1 MTPRRIIGRM
11 STLPTEQPVSD
22 LDEIT
27 PDAELIE
34 RLAARLTGDAVDQEQ
49 LRHVLRC
56 SPFIQQSLAAEPAI
70 LDYVLAGCTDGFLG
84 DGIDGRFADLSGPHE
99 ERLALDATD
108 FGRELRRLRRRE
120 MILIA
125 CRDLLG
131 IDDTDATL
139 RSLSRLADFCVAEAL
154 TYHEHHLQ
162 QRFGQPR
169 DADGNTVG
177 LVVIGMGKL
186 GGDEL
191 NYSSDIDLIFAYAS
205 EGETDGR
212 KTLSNAEYF
221 IRLGQRLIRSLD
233 EVTGHGF
240 VFRVDM
246 RLRPNGDEGPLAMS
260 FDGLEIYYA
269 TQGREWERY
278 AWIKAR
284 VIAGDFAAGD
294 ELMDMLRPFV
304 FRRYLDFGAFSQLRE
319 MKRLIEREMTD
330 AAMHNNI
337 KLGPGGIREIEFIGQ
352 LFQLLRGG
360 REPALQG
367 RRLIPVLGILED
379 MGELETATVAELSE
393 GYDFLRRAENRLQML
408 YDHQTQTL
416 PDNKFDQ
423 LRLAL
428 SMGFD
433 DWGAFLWALDQH
445 RERIHSHFS
454 QVLRLPDEG
463 DEDEDPLERVWNGL
477 GETTDRVAI
486 LERAGFEEPARLERD
501 LSAWR
506 DTQGPAINGTVAQR
520 LDQLMPDLLRD
531 INEYRDQVNVLSR
544 MLDLLAAILR
554 RSVYVALLIEQPQ
567 ARRQLVRLVHG
578 SPWIAQLLTQHPI
591 LLDEL
596 IDPETLYA
604 PPDKAELSRELGE
617 LLAKCP
623 DDEERS
629 LDELR
634 RFKQLATL
642 RVAAAD
648 VVGALPVMRVSDQ
661 LTWIAEVILE
671 AVYERTR
678 AQVERR
684 HGRPRALDASGEPF
698 TPGLAIIGYGK
709 LGGIELGY
717 GSDLD
722 LVFLHDSTDREA
734 VTDGVKSIDNSLFF
748 ARLAQKIIHTLSI
761 RTPAGVLYE
770 VDTRLRPDGVGGLL
784 VSSVNAFAQYQAE
797 HAWVWEVQAMCRAR
811 FVAGTQRVGEAFDAI
826 RLETLTQGRDADELH
841 EAVVGMRRKMRDNQT
856 PTPAGFFHLKRDIG
870 GITDIEFLVQY
881 LLLRHAHEHPA
892 ILAFTDNIRQLDSL
906 KTAELIDAEASEA
919 LTQAYRSLRD
929 AGHHQALMGCRSV
942 VDAQSFETEC
952 SVVIQQWQAL
962 VGCLPPGA
970 EGTDSADG

>member
-1 MTPRRIIGRM
+1 
-11 STLPTEQPVSD
+11 VSD

-27 PDAELIE
+27 PEQTL
-34 RLAARLTGDAVDQEQ
+34 LDQLNQASSLEPSQRAQ
-49 LRHVLRC
+49 LQHVLSC
-56 SPFIQQSLAAEPAI
+56 SPFIQQSLAAEPGI
-70 LDYVLAGCTDGFLG
+70 LDYVINGCADDFLG
-84 DGIDGRFADLSGPHE
+84 DGLEARFTRLSGAVDA
-99 ERLALDATD
+99 RRALETAS

-125 CRDLLG
+125 WRDLNG

-139 RSLSRLADFCVAEAL
+139 RSLSKLADFCVAEAL
-154 TYHEHHLQ
+154 AYHEHHLQ
-162 QRFGQPR
+162 ARFGQPR
-169 DADGNTVG
+169 GPNGEPIG

-191 NYSSDIDLIFAYAS
+191 NYSSDIDLIFAYAE

-212 KTLSNAEYF
+212 KTISNAEYF

-233 EVTGHGF
+233 EKTGHGF

-260 FDGLEIYYA
+260 FDGLELYYA
-269 TQGREWERY
+269 TRGREWERY

-284 VIAGDFAAGD
+284 VIAGDAEAGR

-319 MKRLIEREMTD
+319 MKRMIEREMTD

-360 REPALQG
+360 REPALQA
-367 RRLIPVLGILED
+367 RRLIPVLAILEE
-379 MGELETATVAELSE
+379 MGELEGHTVTDLTV

-423 LRLAL
+423 LRLAIA
-428 SMGFD
+428 MGFE
-433 DWGAFLWALDQH
+433 DWGSFLYALDQH
-445 RERIHSHFS
+445 RDRVHGHFS
-454 QVLRLPDEG
+454 EVLRLPDDD
-463 DEDEDPLERVWNGL
+463 DESEEPLERVWNGL
-477 GETTDRVAI
+477 GNVADRVAV
-486 LERAGFEEPARLERD
+486 LERHGFEQASVLERH
-501 LSAWR
+501 LSSWR
-506 DTQGPAINGTVAQR
+506 DTQGPAISGTVAQR
-520 LDQLMPDLLRD
+520 LDQLMPDLLHD
-531 INEYRDQVNVLSR
+531 ISTYQGQVAILDR
-544 MLDLLAAILR
+544 MLDLLTAILR

-578 SPWIAQLLTQHPI
+578 SPWIASLLTQHPI

-604 PPDKAELSRELGE
+604 PPNKTELAQELGE
-617 LLAKCP
+617 LLGKCP
-623 DDEERS
+623 HDEERS

-671 AVYERTR
+671 AVHQR
-678 AQVERR
+678 ARQQIEAR
-684 HGRPRALDASGEPF
+684 HGKPRALNEAGDEF

-722 LVFLHDSTDREA
+722 VVFLHDSTDREA
-734 VTDGVKSIDNSLFF
+734 VTDGDRSIDNSLYF
-748 ARLAQKIIHTLSI
+748 ARLAQKITHTLSI

-797 HAWVWEVQAMCRAR
+797 HAWVWEMQAMCRAR
-811 FVAGTQRVGEAFDAI
+811 FVAGTDSVGDTFAGI
-826 RLETLTQGRDADELH
+826 RRQTLTQGRDPAELR
-841 EAVVGMRRKMRDNQT
+841 EAVVGMRRKMRTNQAE
-856 PTPAGFFHLKRDIG
+856 TPAGLFHLKRDVG
-870 GITDIEFLVQY
+870 GITDMEFLVQY
-881 LLLRHAHEHPA
+881 LLLRHAADHPE
-892 ILAFTDNIRQLDSL
+892 ILEFTDNIRQLGSL
-906 KTAELIDAEASEA
+906 RDAGLIDAEASEA
-919 LTQAYRSLRD
+919 LIQTYRTLRD
-929 AGHHQALMGCRSV
+929 AGHHQALMGSRPV
-942 VDAQSFETEC
+942 VEAQAYETERQ
-952 SVVIQQWQAL
+952 VVIDQWKTL
-962 VGCLPPGA
+962 IGCVPP
-970 EGTDSADG
+970 GTDSDSSE

>member
-1 MTPRRIIGRM
+1 M
-11 STLPTEQPVSD
+11 SD

-27 PDAELIE
+27 PEPTL
-34 RLAARLTGDAVDQEQ
+34 LEQ
-49 LRHVLRC
+49 LSQSASLEPSQRAQLEHVLRC
-56 SPFIQQSLAAEPAI
+56 SPFIQQSLAAEPDI
-70 LDYVLAGCTDGFLG
+70 LDYVLEGCTDAFLG
-84 DGIDGRFADLSGPHE
+84 DGIDARFSRLSGSVDVRRE
-99 ERLALDATD
+99 LEAAA
-108 FGRELRRLRRRE
+108 FGREVRRLRRRE

-125 CRDLLG
+125 WRDLNG

-139 RSLSRLADFCVAEAL
+139 RSLSKLADFCVAEAL
-154 TYHEHHLQ
+154 AYHEHHLRA
-162 QRFGQPR
+162 RFGQPR
-169 DADGNTVG
+169 GPNGEPVG
-177 LVVIGMGKL
+177 LVIIGMGKL
-186 GGDEL
+186 GGNEL
-191 NYSSDIDLIFAYAS
+191 NYSSDIDLIFAYAE

-212 KTLSNAEYF
+212 KTISNAEYF

-233 EVTGHGF
+233 EKTGHGF

-269 TQGREWERY
+269 TRGREWERY

-284 VIAGDFAAGD
+284 VIAGDQEAGRG
-294 ELMDMLRPFV
+294 LMDMLRPFV

-319 MKRLIEREMTD
+319 MKRMIEREMTD

-360 REPALQG
+360 REPALQA
-367 RRLIPVLGILED
+367 RQLIPVLAILEE
-379 MGELETATVAELSE
+379 MGELDEHTVADLTV
-393 GYDFLRRAENRLQML
+393 GYDFLRRSENRLQML

-423 LRLAL
+423 LRLAIA
-428 SMGFD
+428 MGFE
-433 DWGAFLWALDQH
+433 DWGSFLYALDQH
-445 RERIHSHFS
+445 RDRIHEHFS
-454 QVLRLPDEG
+454 EVLRLPSDG
-463 DEDEDPLERVWNGL
+463 DESEEPLELVWNGL
-477 GETTDRVAI
+477 GDVADRVTI
-486 LERAGFEEPARLERD
+486 LERQGFEQASVLEKH
-501 LSAWR
+501 LSSWR
-506 DTQGPAINGTVAQR
+506 DTQAPAINGTVAQR
-520 LDQLMPDLLRD
+520 LNELMPDLLRD
-531 INEYRDQVNVLSR
+531 ISAYQGQVAILDR
-544 MLDLLAAILR
+544 MLDLLTAILR

-567 ARRQLVRLVHG
+567 ARRQLVRLMHG
-578 SPWIAQLLTQHPI
+578 SPWIASLLTQHPI

-604 PPDKAELSRELGE
+604 PPNKAELAQELGE
-617 LLAKCP
+617 LLGKCP
-623 DDEERS
+623 HDEERS

-671 AVYERTR
+671 AVHQR
-678 AQVERR
+678 AREQIEAR
-684 HGRPRALDASGEPF
+684 HGKPRAVNEAGEAF
-698 TPGLAIIGYGK
+698 TPGLAIVGYGK

-722 LVFLHDSTDREA
+722 VVFLHDSTDRDA
-734 VTDGVKSIDNSLFF
+734 VTDGDRSIDNSLYF

-811 FVAGTQRVGEAFDAI
+811 FVAGTESVGNTFANI
-826 RLETLTQGRDADELH
+826 RRQTLTQERDPGKLR
-841 EAVVGMRRKMRDNQT
+841 EAVVGMRRKMRANQT
-856 PTPAGFFHLKRDIG
+856 ETPAGLFHLKRDVG

-881 LLLRHAHEHPA
+881 LLLRHAADHPD
-892 ILAFTDNIRQLDSL
+892 ILKFTDNIRQLGSL
-906 KTAELIDAEASEA
+906 RDAGLINTQASES
-919 LTQAYRSLRD
+919 LIQAYRTLRD
-929 AGHHQALMGCRSV
+929 AGHHQALMGSRSV
-942 VDAQSFETEC
+942 VEAQAYEVERQIVSD
-952 SVVIQQWQAL
+952 QWQAL
-962 VGCLPPGA
+962 IGFLPPG
-970 EGTDSADG
+970 SDGDRIE

>member
-1 MTPRRIIGRM
+1 MAVPIHR
-11 STLPTEQPVSD
+11 QADPVSD
-22 LDEIT
+22 LDEIN
-27 PDAELIE
+27 PDPTLLDQLGDRASLTEMQRDELE
-34 RLAARLTGDAVDQEQ
+34 
-49 LRHVLRC
+49 HVLRC
-56 SPFIQQSLAAEPAI
+56 SPFIQQSLAAEPDI
-70 LDYVLAGCTDGFLG
+70 LDYVIDGTADAYLG
-84 DGIDGRFADLSGPHE
+84 DGLAARFDALGGMPA
-99 ERLALDATD
+99 ERLELEPTA

-125 CRDLLG
+125 WRDLNG

-139 RSLSRLADFCVAEAL
+139 RSLSNLADFCVAEAL
-154 TYHEHHLQ
+154 AYHEHHLKT
-162 QRFGQPR
+162 RFGQPR
-169 DADGNTVG
+169 GPNGEPVEM
-177 LVVIGMGKL
+177 VVIGMGKL

-191 NYSSDIDLIFAYAS
+191 NYSSDIDLIFAYAE
-205 EGETDGR
+205 EGETDGK
-212 KTLSNAEYF
+212 KTISNAEYF

-233 EVTGHGF
+233 EKTGYGF

-260 FDGLEIYYA
+260 FDGLELYYA
-269 TQGREWERY
+269 TRGREWERY

-284 VIAGDFAAGD
+284 VIAGDQAAGRQ
-294 ELMDMLRPFV
+294 LMDMLRPFV

-319 MKRLIEREMTD
+319 MKRMIEREMTD

-360 REPALQG
+360 REPALQA
-367 RRLIPVLGILED
+367 RRLVPVLSILEE
-379 MGELETATVAELSE
+379 MGELDQATVADLTA

-423 LRLAL
+423 LRLAIA
-428 SMGFD
+428 MGFE
-433 DWGAFLWALDQH
+433 DWGSFLYALDRH
-445 RERIHSHFS
+445 RDRIHGHFS
-454 QVLRLPDEG
+454 EVLRLPSDTDEA
-463 DEDEDPLERVWNGL
+463 DDPLEQVWNGL
-477 GETTDRVAI
+477 GDVADRVAI
-486 LERAGFEEPARLERD
+486 LERHGFEEAATLERH
-501 LSAWR
+501 LSTWR

-520 LDQLMPDLLRD
+520 LDELMPDLLRD
-531 INEYRDQVNVLSR
+531 ISTYQGQVAILDR

-578 SPWIAQLLTQHPI
+578 SPWIASLLTQHPI

-604 PPDKAELSRELGE
+604 PPDKTELARELGE
-617 LLAKCP
+617 LLGKCP

-671 AVYERTR
+671 AVYERAR
-678 AQVERR
+678 AQIEAR
-684 HGRPRALDASGEPF
+684 HGRPRAVDEAGEAF

-722 LVFLHDSTDREA
+722 LVFLHDSTDHEA
-734 VTDGVKSIDNSLFF
+734 VTDGERSIDNSLYF

-797 HAWVWEVQAMCRAR
+797 HAWVWEIQAMCRAR
-811 FVAGTQRVGEAFDAI
+811 FVAGVASVGEHFAEI
-826 RLETLTQGRDADELH
+826 RRRTLTQRRDPDELR
-841 EAVVGMRRKMRDNQT
+841 EAVVGMRRKMRANQ
-856 PTPAGFFHLKRDIG
+856 PATPAGLFHLKRDIG

-881 LLLRHAHEHPA
+881 LLLRHAADHPG
-892 ILAFTDNIRQLDSL
+892 ILEYTDNIRQLDSL
-906 KTAELIDAEASEA
+906 REAEIIDAEASEA
-919 LTQAYRSLRD
+919 LIQAYRTLRD
-929 AGHHQALMGCRSV
+929 AGHHQALMGSRPV
-942 VDAQSFETEC
+942 VEAHVVEAETQ
-952 SVVIQQWQAL
+952 VVIDQWAAII
-962 VGCLPPGA
+962 GCRPPEGRGK
-970 EGTDSADG
+970 EDVDDDGGTD

>member
-1 MTPRRIIGRM
+1 
-11 STLPTEQPVSD
+11 VSD

-27 PDAELIE
+27 PDSELLD
-34 RLAARLTGDAVDQEQ
+34 RLAEGNALDDRERDQ
-49 LRHVLRC
+49 LVYVLRC
-56 SPFIQQSLAAEPAI
+56 SPFIQQSLTAEPDI
-70 LDYVLAGCTDGFLG
+70 LDYVLEGRDEAFLG
-84 DGIDGRFADLSGPHE
+84 DGIERRFAQLSGAHE
-99 ERLALDATD
+99 ARLALDATD

-125 CRDLLG
+125 WRDLLG

-139 RSLSRLADFCVAEAL
+139 RSLSRLADFCTAESLA
-154 TYHEHHLQ
+154 YHEHHLQ
-162 QRFGQPR
+162 RRFGQPR
-169 DADGNTVG
+169 DAEGNPVG
-177 LVVIGMGKL
+177 LVIIGMGKL

-191 NYSSDIDLIFAYAS
+191 NYSSDIDLIFAYAA

-212 KTLSNAEYF
+212 KTLSNTEYF
-221 IRLGQRLIRSLD
+221 IRLGQRVIRSLD
-233 EVTGHGF
+233 EVTGNGF

-284 VIAGDFAAGD
+284 VIAGDFEAGA
-294 ELMDMLRPFV
+294 ELMDLLRPFV

-319 MKRLIEREMTD
+319 MKRMIEREMTD

-360 REPALQG
+360 REPSLQG
-367 RRLIPVLGILED
+367 RRLIPMLRVLEE
-379 MGELETATVAELSE
+379 MGELEPTTVADLVD
-393 GYDFLRRAENRLQML
+393 GYDFLRRSENRLQML

-423 LRLAL
+423 LRLAIA
-428 SMGFD
+428 MGYD
-433 DWGAFLWALDQH
+433 DWGSFLRELDEH
-445 RERIHSHFS
+445 RERVHGHFS
-454 QVLRLPDEG
+454 LVLRLPSD
-463 DEDEDPLERVWNGL
+463 DEDSEDPLEKVWNGL
-477 GETTDRVAI
+477 GGKTDRLDI
-486 LERAGFEEPARLERD
+486 LERAGFEDPSELESR

-506 DTQGPAINGTVAQR
+506 DTQGPAISGTVAQR

-531 INEYRDQVNVLSR
+531 INEYRDQVAVLSR
-544 MLDLLAAILR
+544 MLDLLTAILR

-578 SPWIAQLLTQHPI
+578 SPWIAELLTQHPI

-604 PPDKAELSRELGE
+604 PPDKAQLAQELDD

-623 DDEERS
+623 EDEERS

-671 AVYERTR
+671 AVYERAR
-678 AQVERR
+678 AQIERR
-684 HGRPRALDASGEPF
+684 HGRPQALDGNGEPF
-698 TPGLAIIGYGK
+698 TPGMAIIGYGK

-722 LVFLHDSTDREA
+722 VVFLHDSTDREA
-734 VTDGVKSIDNSLFF
+734 VTDGRKSIDNSLFF
-748 ARLAQKIIHTLSI
+748 ARVAQKVIHTLSL

-784 VSSVNAFAQYQAE
+784 VSSINAFAQYQAD

-811 FVAGTQRVGEAFDAI
+811 FVAGAASVGEAFDAI
-826 RLETLTQGRDADELH
+826 RRQTLTQPRDADELRD
-841 EAVVGMRRKMRDNQT
+841 AVVGMRRKMRSNQT
-856 PTPAGFFHLKRDIG
+856 PSPAGFFHLKRDVG

-881 LLLRHAHEHPA
+881 LLLRHAHEHPG
-892 ILAFTDNIRQLDSL
+892 ILAYTDNIRQLESL
-906 KTAELIDAEASEA
+906 REAGVIDAAASEA
-919 LTQAYRSLRD
+919 LTGAYRSLRD
-929 AGHHQALMGCRSV
+929 AGHRQALMGCRSV
-942 VDAQSFETEC
+942 VDAQAFEDERQL
-952 SVVIQQWQAL
+952 VVDQWQAL
-962 VGCLPPGA
+962 IGCLPPGTTEA
-970 EGTDSADG
+970 DEG

>member
-1 MTPRRIIGRM
+1 M
-11 STLPTEQPVSD
+11 SD

-27 PDAELIE
+27 PDQDLFDTLNSAVTLD
-34 RLAARLTGDAVDQEQ
+34 DAQREQ
-49 LRHVLRC
+49 LLLALRC
-56 SPFIQQSLAAEPAI
+56 SPFIQQSVAAEPDI
-70 LDYVLAGCTDGFLG
+70 LAYVIDGLKDDFLG
-84 DGIDGRFADLSGPHE
+84 DGLEARLCALSGD
-99 ERLALDATD
+99 RDRRWSLDATD
-108 FGRELRRLRRRE
+108 FGRELRRYRRRE
-120 MILIA
+120 IILIGW
-125 CRDLLG
+125 RDLVG
-131 IDDTDATL
+131 IDTTDSTL
-139 RSLSRLADFCVAEAL
+139 RALSALADFCVAEAMA
-154 TYHEHHLQ
+154 YHEHHLQ
-162 QRFGQPR
+162 ARFGRPIGSNG
-169 DADGNTVG
+169 DPVG

-186 GGDEL
+186 GGQEL
-191 NYSSDIDLIFAYAS
+191 NYSSDIDLIFAYAE

-212 KTLSNAEYF
+212 KTISNAEYF

-233 EVTGHGF
+233 EVTGYGF

-284 VIAGDFAAGD
+284 VIAGDFAAGS
-294 ELMDMLRPFV
+294 ELMDTLRPFV

-319 MKRLIEREMTD
+319 IKRMIEREMTG
-330 AAMHNNI
+330 AAMKNNI

-360 REPALQG
+360 REPSLQD
-367 RRLIPVLGILED
+367 RRLIPVLHTLDE
-379 MGELETATVAELSE
+379 MSELETDTVADLIS
-393 GYDFLRRAENRLQML
+393 GYDFLRRTENRLQML
-408 YDHQTQTL
+408 YDQQTQTL

-423 LRLAL
+423 LRLAVA
-428 SMGFD
+428 MGFD
-433 DWGAFLWALDQH
+433 DWGHFLLRLDQH
-445 RERIHSHFS
+445 RDRVHGHFS
-454 QVLRLPDEG
+454 EVLRLPD
-463 DEDEDPLERVWNGL
+463 DEDQSEDPLERVWTGAGDL
-477 GETTDRVAI
+477 DRRIDTLRQV
-486 LERAGFEEPARLERD
+486 GFEQPEKIEKHLTQ
-501 LSAWR
+501 WR
-506 DTQGPAINGTVAQR
+506 ETQGTTISGTVAQR

-531 INEYRDQVNVLSR
+531 ISEYHHQVNALSR
-544 MLDLLAAILR
+544 MLGMLAAILR

-567 ARRQLVRLVHG
+567 ARRQLVRLLHG
-578 SPWIAQLLTQHPI
+578 SPWIAELLTQHPI

-604 PPDKAELSRELGE
+604 PPNKQDLANELGE

-671 AVYERTR
+671 AVYGRAL
-678 AQVERR
+678 AQVVSR
-684 HGRPRALDASGEPF
+684 HGQPRATDEQGNAF

-722 LVFLHDSTDREA
+722 VVFLHDSTDRQA
-734 VTDGVKSIDNSLFF
+734 MTDGRKPIDNSLFF

-784 VSSVNAFAQYQAE
+784 VSSIKAFSHYQAE
-797 HAWVWEVQAMCRAR
+797 NAWVWEVQAMCRAR
-811 FVAGTQRVGEAFDAI
+811 FVAGMPAVGEAFAAI
-826 RLETLTQGRDADELH
+826 RLETLTQPRD
-841 EAVVGMRRKMRDNQT
+841 EANLRESVVGMRRKMRQNQEVS
-856 PTPAGFFHLKRDIG
+856 PSGYFHLKRDVG

-881 LLLRHAHEHPA
+881 LLLRHAQAHPD
-892 ILAFTDNIRQLDSL
+892 ILRFTDNIRQLESL
-906 KTAELIDAEASEA
+906 LQAGVIDEQTCNG
-919 LTQAYRSLRD
+919 LTHAYRSLRD
-929 AGHHQALMGCRSV
+929 AGHRQALKGSRSIV
-942 VDAQSFETEC
+942 RAATYGQQRDA
-952 SVVIQQWQAL
+952 VIQQWQAIL
-962 VGCLPPGA
+962 DCAPPGTEDKA
-970 EGTDSADG
+970 AG

>member
-1 MTPRRIIGRM
+1 M
-11 STLPTEQPVSD
+11 SE

-27 PDAELIE
+27 PDRELFDSLSETTPLDE
-34 RLAARLTGDAVDQEQ
+34 RRFGELEL
-49 LRHVLRC
+49 VLRC
-56 SPFIQQSLAAEPAI
+56 SPFIQRSLASEPGI
-70 LDYVLAGCTDGFLG
+70 LPWVLDHLEAGFLG
-84 DGIDGRFADLSGPHE
+84 DGIEERLSDLSGDRE
-99 ERLALDATD
+99 TRRALEGPAFD
-108 FGRELRRLRRRE
+108 RELRRFRRRE

-125 CRDLLG
+125 WRDLVG
-131 IDDTDATL
+131 IDDTGLTL
-139 RSLSRLADFCVAEAL
+139 RALSALADFCVAESLA
-154 TYHEHHLQ
+154 YHEHHLQ
-162 QRFGQPR
+162 RRFGQPR
-169 DADGNTVG
+169 GPDGEVVG

-186 GGDEL
+186 GGEEL
-191 NYSSDIDLIFAYAS
+191 NYSSDIDLIFAYAN

-212 KTLSNAEYF
+212 KTISNAEYF

-233 EVTGHGF
+233 EVTGNGF

-269 TQGREWERY
+269 TRGREWERY

-284 VIAGDFAAGD
+284 VIAGDFNAGQ
-294 ELMDMLRPFV
+294 ELMDTLRPFV

-319 MKRLIEREMTD
+319 MKRMIEREMTG
-330 AAMHNNI
+330 AAMKNNI

-360 REPALQG
+360 REPNLQS
-367 RRLIPVLGILED
+367 RRLIPVLRNLEE
-379 MGELETATVAELSE
+379 MGELESATVDDLVD
-393 GYDFLRRAENRLQML
+393 GYDFLRRSENRLQML
-408 YDHQTQTL
+408 YDQQTQTL

-428 SMGFD
+428 AMGYE
-433 DWGAFLWALDQH
+433 DWGHFLAELDRH
-445 RERIHSHFS
+445 RDRVHGHFS
-454 QVLRLPDEG
+454 QVLRLPHDDDET
-463 DEDEDPLERVWNGL
+463 DDPLERVWSGL
-477 GETTDRVAI
+477 DDLDTRIGI
-486 LERAGFEEPARLERD
+486 LREAGFDEPEAIDEH
-501 LSAWR
+501 LSRWR
-506 DTQGPAINGTVAQR
+506 DEQDAALSGTVSQR

-531 INEYRDQVNVLSR
+531 IAEYRHEAVILGR

-554 RSVYVALLIEQPQ
+554 RSVYIALLIEQPQ
-567 ARRQLVRLVHG
+567 ARRQLVRLLNG
-578 SPWIAQLLTQHPI
+578 SSWIAGLLTQHPI

-604 PPDKAELSRELGE
+604 PPDKEQLARELGE
-617 LLAKCP
+617 LLGKCP
-623 DDEERS
+623 NDEERS

-671 AVYERTR
+671 AVYRR
-678 AQVERR
+678 ALAQIMAR
-684 HGRPRALDASGEPF
+684 HGQPQAIGADGETF

-734 VTDGVKSIDNSLFF
+734 VTDGDKPIDNSLFF

-811 FVAGTQRVGEAFDAI
+811 FVAGIDRVGEAFAGI
-826 RLETLTQGRDADELH
+826 RQQTLAKPRRIDELR
-841 EAVVGMRRKMRDNQT
+841 ESVVGMRRKMRDNQERT
-856 PTPAGFFHLKRDIG
+856 PSGLFHLKRDIG

-881 LLLRHAHEHPA
+881 LLLRHAGEHPA
-892 ILAFTDNIRQLDSL
+892 ILHFTDNIRQLDSL
-906 KTAELIDAEASEA
+906 RRAGLIEESSAED
-919 LTQAYRSLRD
+919 LTLAYRNLRD
-929 AGHHQALMGCRSV
+929 AGHRQALKGRRSM
-942 VDAQSFETEC
+942 VDAEDFRDERDI
-952 SVVIQQWQAL
+952 VIREWQAIL
-962 VGCLPPGA
+962 GCLPPGA
-970 EGTDSADG
+970 DEE

>member
-1 MTPRRIIGRM
+1 M
-11 STLPTEQPVSD
+11 SE

-27 PDAELIE
+27 PDKELFS
-34 RLAARLTGDAVDQEQ
+34 RLTSAVSLDDRQHADLE
-49 LRHVLRC
+49 RALRC
-56 SPFIQQSLAAEPAI
+56 SPFIQQSLAAEPGI
-70 LDYVLAGCTDGFLG
+70 LDYVIRGLDDPFLG
-84 DGIDGRFADLSGPHE
+84 DGVEQRLTDLCGNREARH
-99 ERLALDATD
+99 ALDATD
-108 FGRELRRLRRRE
+108 FGRELRRFRRRE

-125 CRDLLG
+125 WRDLAG
-131 IDDTDATL
+131 IDRTDSTL
-139 RSLSRLADFCVAEAL
+139 RALSRLADFCVAESLA
-154 TYHEHHLQ
+154 YHEHHMRK
-162 QRFGQPR
+162 RFGQPR
-169 DADGNTVG
+169 GPDGEPVG
-177 LVVIGMGKL
+177 LVVVGMGKL
-186 GGDEL
+186 GGEEL
-191 NYSSDIDLIFAYAS
+191 NYSSDIDLIFAYAH

-212 KTLSNAEYF
+212 KPISNAEYF
-221 IRLGQRLIRSLD
+221 VRLGQRMIRSLD

-269 TQGREWERY
+269 TRGREWERY

-284 VIAGDFAAGD
+284 VIAGDFEAGG
-294 ELMDMLRPFV
+294 ELMELLRPFV

-319 MKRLIEREMTD
+319 MKRMIEREMTGV
-330 AAMHNNI
+330 AMKNNI
-337 KLGPGGIREIEFIGQ
+337 KLGPGGIREIEFIAQ

-360 REPALQG
+360 REPDLQC
-367 RRLIPVLGILED
+367 RRLVPVLQSLEA
-379 MGELETATVAELSE
+379 MGELEPATVADLTA
-393 GYDFLRRAENRLQML
+393 GYDFLRRSENRLQML
-408 YDHQTQTL
+408 YDQQTQTL

-423 LRLAL
+423 MRLAL
-428 SMGFD
+428 AMEFD
-433 DWGAFLWALDQH
+433 DWGGFLAELDRH
-445 RERIHSHFS
+445 RVRVHGHFS
-454 QVLRLPDEG
+454 QVLRLPDE
-463 DEDEDPLERVWNGL
+463 EDESADPLERVWNGADEPDTRVRIL
-477 GETTDRVAI
+477 RETGFDEAEEIDR
-486 LERAGFEEPARLERD
+486 RLV
-501 LSAWR
+501 AWR
-506 DTQGPAINGTVAQR
+506 EEQDTALSGTVAQR

-531 INEYRDQVNVLSR
+531 IAEYHHEATILSR

-567 ARRQLVRLVHG
+567 ARRQLVRLLDG
-578 SPWIAQLLTQHPI
+578 SPWIAELLTQHPI

-596 IDPETLYA
+596 IDPQTLYA
-604 PPDKAELSRELGE
+604 PPDKEQLARELGE

-671 AVYERTR
+671 AVYERAR
-678 AQVERR
+678 LQIEAR
-684 HGRPRALDASGEPF
+684 HGQPRAVDESGEPF

-734 VTDGVKSIDNSLFF
+734 VTDGDKTIDNSLFF

-784 VSSVNAFAQYQAE
+784 VSSINAFAQYQAE

-811 FVAGTQRVGEAFDAI
+811 FVAGTERVGEAFASI
-826 RLETLTQGRDADELH
+826 RQRSLAQPRDEAELR
-841 EAVVGMRRKMRDNQT
+841 ESVVGMRRKMRENQETT
-856 PTPAGFFHLKRDIG
+856 PPGLFHLKRDVG

-881 LLLRHAHEHPA
+881 LLLRHAGEHPE
-892 ILAFTDNIRQLDSL
+892 ILRFTDNIRQLESL
-906 KTAELIDAEASEA
+906 RRAGVIDETTCQD
-919 LTQAYRSLRD
+919 LTHAYRSLRD
-929 AGHHQALMGCRSV
+929 AGHRQALKGRRSV
-942 VDAQSFETEC
+942 VNAAAYSQQRDI
-952 SVVIQQWQAL
+952 VIRQWQEVLGEA
-962 VGCLPPGA
+962 PPGA
-970 EGTDSADG
+970 ETG

>member
-1 MTPRRIIGRM
+1 
-11 STLPTEQPVSD
+11 VSE

-27 PDAELIE
+27 PDRELFDSLSEAAGLDE
-34 RLAARLTGDAVDQEQ
+34 RQFDQLE
-49 LRHVLRC
+49 LVLRC
-56 SPFIQQSLAAEPAI
+56 SPFIQRSLQAEPDI
-70 LDYVLAGCTDGFLG
+70 LVWVIEHLHEDVLG
-84 DGIDGRFADLSGPHE
+84 DGFDTRFSALCGDRETRFSLEGPTF
-99 ERLALDATD
+99 D
-108 FGRELRRLRRRE
+108 RELRRLRRRE

-125 CRDLLG
+125 WRDLVG

-139 RSLSRLADFCVAEAL
+139 RSLSALADFCVAESQA
-154 TYHEHHLQ
+154 YHEHHLRR
-162 QRFGQPR
+162 RFGRPR
-169 DADGNTVG
+169 GPAGEPVG

-186 GGDEL
+186 GGEEL
-191 NYSSDIDLIFAYAS
+191 NYSSDIDLIFAYAQ

-212 KTLSNAEYF
+212 KTISNAEYF

-233 EVTGHGF
+233 EKTGHGF

-260 FDGLEIYYA
+260 FDALELYYA
-269 TQGREWERY
+269 TRGREWERY

-284 VIAGDFAAGD
+284 VIAGDRTAGR
-294 ELMDMLRPFV
+294 ELMAMLRPFV

-319 MKRLIEREMTD
+319 MKRMIEREMTD
-330 AAMHNNI
+330 AAMKNNI

-360 REPALQG
+360 REPDLQSP
-367 RRLIPVLGILED
+367 RLVPVLRSLES
-379 MGELETATVAELSE
+379 MGELEPSTVADLIEA
-393 GYDFLRRAENRLQML
+393 YDFLRRSENRLQML
-408 YDHQTQTL
+408 HDRQTQTL

-428 SMGFD
+428 AMGFD
-433 DWGAFLWALDQH
+433 DWGRFLAELDRH
-445 RERIHSHFS
+445 RDRVHGHFS
-454 QVLRLPDEG
+454 QVLRLPHDDDEAT
-463 DEDEDPLERVWNGL
+463 DPLERVWNDL
-477 GETTDRVAI
+477 DDEEKRLETLR
-486 LERAGFEEPARLERD
+486 EAGFEDPGGIDRL

-506 DTQGPAINGTVAQR
+506 EEQGTTLGGTVSQR

-531 INEYRDQVNVLSR
+531 ITEYRQQSVILGR
-544 MLDLLAAILR
+544 MLDLLAAILG
-554 RSVYVALLIEQPQ
+554 RSVYIALLIEQPQ
-567 ARRQLVRLVHG
+567 ARRQLVRLLNG
-578 SPWIAQLLTQHPI
+578 SSWIAELLTQHPI

-604 PPDKAELSRELGE
+604 PPDKEQLARELGE
-617 LLAKCP
+617 LLGKCP
-623 DDEERS
+623 DDDERS

-671 AVYERTR
+671 AVHAR
-678 AQVERR
+678 ACWQIEAR
-684 HGRPRALDASGEPF
+684 HGRPSALGEDGEPF

-722 LVFLHDSTDREA
+722 LVFLHDSTDHEA
-734 VTDGVKSIDNSLFF
+734 VTDGDKPIDNSLFF

-784 VSSVNAFAQYQAE
+784 VSSINAFAQYQAE
-797 HAWVWEVQAMCRAR
+797 QAWIWEIQAMCRAR
-811 FVAGTQRVGEAFDAI
+811 FVAGTGRVGEIFADI
-826 RLETLTQGRDADELH
+826 RRRTLARPRDQTELR
-841 EAVVGMRRKMRDNQT
+841 ESVVAMRRKMRDNRE
-856 PTPAGFFHLKRDIG
+856 PTPKGLFHLKSDVG

-881 LLLRHAHEHPA
+881 LLLRHAGEHPE
-892 ILAFTDNIRQLDSL
+892 ILEYTDNIRQLDSL
-906 KTAELIDAEASEA
+906 RRAGLIAETVAEE
-919 LTQAYRSLRD
+919 LTGAYRSLRD
-929 AGHHQALMGCRSV
+929 AGHRQALKGHRSLV
-942 VDAQSFETEC
+942 EESEFQAERKT
-952 SVVIQQWQAL
+952 VIRHWQAIL
-962 VGCLPPGA
+962 GCPPP
-970 EGTDSADG
+970 

>member
-1 MTPRRIIGRM
+1 MNH
-11 STLPTEQPVSD
+11 LQADDPVSD

-27 PDAELIE
+27 PDDELID
-34 RLAARLTGDAVDQEQ
+34 RLTAHAASGRVDHEQ
-49 LRHVLRC
+49 LRYALRC
-56 SPFIQQSLAAEPAI
+56 SPFIQQSLSAEPAI
-70 LDYVLAGCTDGFLG
+70 LDYVLAGCDDEFLG
-84 DGIDGRFADLSGPHE
+84 DGIERRFSGLSGSRE

-125 CRDLLG
+125 WRDLLG

-162 QRFGQPR
+162 TRFGQPR
-169 DADGNTVG
+169 DPDGNPVG

-212 KTLSNAEYF
+212 KVLSNAEYF

-284 VIAGDFAAGD
+284 VIAGDFTAGD
-294 ELMDMLRPFV
+294 ELMNMLRPFV

-360 REPALQG
+360 REPQLQG
-367 RRLIPVLGILED
+367 RRLIPMLHILEE
-379 MGELETATVAELSE
+379 MGELESNTVGDLTE

-423 LRLAL
+423 LRLAIA
-428 SMGFD
+428 MEFD
-433 DWGAFLWALDQH
+433 DWGSFLWALDQH
-445 RERIHSHFS
+445 RGRIHGHFS
-454 QVLRLPDEG
+454 EVLRLPDE
-463 DEDEDPLERVWNGL
+463 DDHDEDPLERVWNGL
-477 GETTDRVAI
+477 GDKADRVAI
-486 LERAGFEEPARLERD
+486 LERANFEEPATLERH

-506 DTQGPAINGTVAQR
+506 DTQAPAISGTVAQR

-531 INEYRDQVNVLSR
+531 ISEYREQVAVLSR
-544 MLDLLAAILR
+544 MLDLLTAILR

-578 SPWIAQLLTQHPI
+578 SPWIAELLTQHPI

-604 PPDKAELSRELGE
+604 PPDKAQLAHELNE

-671 AVYERTR
+671 AVYARTL
-678 AQVERR
+678 AQIERR
-684 HGRPRALDASGEPF
+684 HGRPQALDADGNPF
-698 TPGLAIIGYGK
+698 TPGLAIVGYGK

-722 LVFLHDSTDREA
+722 LVFLHDSTDTEA
-734 VTDGVKSIDNSLFF
+734 VTDGEKSIDNSLFF

-797 HAWVWEVQAMCRAR
+797 NAWVWEIQAMCRAR
-811 FVAGTQRVGEAFDAI
+811 FVAGTSRVGEAFDAI
-826 RLETLTQGRDADELH
+826 RLEALTQSRDADSLR
-841 EAVVGMRRKMRDNQT
+841 EAVVSMRRKMRENQT
-856 PTPAGFFHLKRDIG
+856 PTPTGFFHLKSDIG

-881 LLLRHAHEHPA
+881 LLLRHAHDSPD
-892 ILAFTDNIRQLDSL
+892 ILRYTDNIRQLESL
-906 KTAELIDAEASEA
+906 NEAGLIDAEASEA

-929 AGHHQALMGCRSV
+929 AGHRQALMGCRSV
-942 VDAQSFETEC
+942 VDAQEFETVRE
-952 SVVIQQWQAL
+952 VVLQQWQSL
-962 VGCLPPGA
+962 LGCQPPGA
-970 EGTDSADG
+970 DSAD

>member
-1 MTPRRIIGRM
+1 M
-11 STLPTEQPVSD
+11 SE

-27 PDAELIE
+27 PDRELFDSLAEAAGLDE
-34 RLAARLTGDAVDQEQ
+34 RQFDQLE
-49 LRHVLRC
+49 LVLRC
-56 SPFIQQSLAAEPAI
+56 SPFIQRSLEAEPDI
-70 LDYVLAGCTDGFLG
+70 LAWVVEHLEEDFLG
-84 DGIDGRFADLSGPHE
+84 DGLETRFSALSGDRETRFSLEGP
-99 ERLALDATD
+99 AFD
-108 FGRELRRLRRRE
+108 RELRRLRRRE

-125 CRDLLG
+125 WRDLVG

-139 RSLSRLADFCVAEAL
+139 RSLSALADFCVAESRA
-154 TYHEHHLQ
+154 YHEHHLQ
-162 QRFGQPR
+162 RRFGRPR
-169 DADGNTVG
+169 GPEGEPVG

-186 GGDEL
+186 GGEEL
-191 NYSSDIDLIFAYAS
+191 NYSSDIDLIFAYAH

-212 KTLSNAEYF
+212 KTISNAEYF

-269 TQGREWERY
+269 TRGREWERY

-284 VIAGDFAAGD
+284 VIAGDFTAGR
-294 ELMDMLRPFV
+294 ELMEMLRPFV

-319 MKRLIEREMTD
+319 MKRMIEREMTG
-330 AAMHNNI
+330 AAMKNNI

-360 REPALQG
+360 REPDLQS
-367 RRLIPVLGILED
+367 RRLVPVLHNLES
-379 MGELETATVAELSE
+379 MGELESTTVADLID
-393 GYDFLRRAENRLQML
+393 GYDFLRRSENRLQML
-408 YDHQTQTL
+408 HDRQTQTL

-428 SMGFD
+428 AMGFD
-433 DWGAFLWALDQH
+433 DWGRFLAELDRH
-445 RERIHSHFS
+445 RDRVHGHFS
-454 QVLRLPDEG
+454 QVLRLPHDDDEAT
-463 DEDEDPLERVWNGL
+463 DPLERVWNGL
-477 GETTDRVAI
+477 DDDEKRVGI
-486 LERAGFEEPARLERD
+486 LREAGFEEPGTIDEL
-501 LSAWR
+501 LSTWR
-506 DTQGPAINGTVAQR
+506 EEQGTTLGGTVSQR

-531 INEYRDQVNVLSR
+531 ITEYRQQAVILGR

-554 RSVYVALLIEQPQ
+554 RSVYIALLIEQPQ
-567 ARRQLVRLVHG
+567 ARRQLVRLLNG
-578 SPWIAQLLTQHPI
+578 SSWIAGLLTQHPI

-604 PPDKAELSRELGE
+604 PPDKEQLARELGE
-617 LLAKCP
+617 LLGKCP

-671 AVYERTR
+671 AVYERAR
-678 AQVERR
+678 SQIEAR
-684 HGRPRALDASGEPF
+684 HGQPSALDEAGNPF

-734 VTDGVKSIDNSLFF
+734 VTDGDKPIDNSLFF

-784 VSSVNAFAQYQAE
+784 VSSVNAFSQYQAE
-797 HAWVWEVQAMCRAR
+797 HAWVWEVQAMCRSR
-811 FVAGTQRVGEAFDAI
+811 FVAGIERVGETFADI
-826 RLETLTQGRDADELH
+826 RRQTLARPRDEAELRDS
-841 EAVVGMRRKMRDNQT
+841 VVSMRRKMRDNQE
-856 PTPAGFFHLKRDIG
+856 PTPKGLFHLKSDVG

-881 LLLRHAHEHPA
+881 LLLRHAGKHPE
-892 ILAFTDNIRQLDSL
+892 ILEYTDNIRQLDSL
-906 KTAELIDAEASEA
+906 RRAGLIDESVAEE
-919 LTQAYRSLRD
+919 LTNAYRSLRD
-929 AGHHQALMGCRSV
+929 AGHRQALKGRRSMVEESDFEAEREIV
-942 VDAQSFETEC
+942 VR
-952 SVVIQQWQAL
+952 QWQAIL
-962 VGCLPPGA
+962 GCPPP
-970 EGTDSADG
+970 

>member
-1 MTPRRIIGRM
+1 MIKGRIIDK
-11 STLPTEQPVSD
+11 THKQADEPVSD
-22 LDEIT
+22 IDEIT
-27 PDAELIE
+27 PDDALVD
-34 RLAARLTGDAVDQEQ
+34 RLVAQASDGESHHDS
-49 LRHVLRC
+49 LRFVLQC
-56 SPFIQQSLAAEPAI
+56 SPFIQQSLNAEPDI
-70 LDYVLAGCTDGFLG
+70 LEYVLSGSEEGFLG
-84 DGIDGRFADLSGPHE
+84 DGLERRLAGLSGKRAT
-99 ERLALDATD
+99 RLSLDAAD
-108 FGRELRRLRRRE
+108 FNRELRRFRRRE

-125 CRDLLG
+125 WRDLLG
-131 IDDTDATL
+131 VDDTDATL

-154 TYHEHHLQ
+154 AFHEHHLQ
-162 QRFGQPR
+162 TRFGQPL
-169 DADGNTVG
+169 DHLGNPVG
-177 LVVIGMGKL
+177 LVVVGMGKL

-191 NYSSDIDLIFAYAS
+191 NYSSDIDLIFAYAE

-212 KTLSNAEYF
+212 KPLSNAEYF

-260 FDGLEIYYA
+260 FDGLELYYA

-284 VIAGDFAAGD
+284 VIAGDVAAGST
-294 ELMDMLRPFV
+294 LMDMLRPFV

-360 REPALQG
+360 REPELQG
-367 RRLIPVLGILED
+367 RRLIPILETLAE
-379 MGELETATVAELSE
+379 MGELDEETVTDLSS
-393 GYDFLRRAENRLQML
+393 GYHFLRRAENRLQML
-408 YDHQTQTL
+408 HDQQTQTL

-423 LRLAL
+423 LRLATA
-428 SMGFD
+428 MRFE
-433 DWGAFLWALDQH
+433 DWGAFLRALDQH
-445 RERIHSHFS
+445 RERIHGHFS
-454 QVLRLPDEG
+454 QVLRLPDDG
-463 DEDEDPLERVWNGL
+463 DDDEDPLERVWNGL
-477 GETTDRVAI
+477 GETSDRVAI
-486 LERAGFEEPARLERD
+486 LERANFEDAAALERL

-506 DTQGPAINGTVAQR
+506 DKQGTAINGTVAQR

-531 INEYRDQVNVLSR
+531 ISEYRDQVAVLSR

-578 SPWIAQLLTQHPI
+578 SPWIAELLTQHPI

-604 PPDKAELSRELGE
+604 PPDKRELADELNE

-623 DDEERS
+623 NDEERS

-671 AVYERTR
+671 AVYERTY
-678 AQVERR
+678 AQIERR
-684 HGRPRALDASGEPF
+684 YGHPQARGADGKPF

-722 LVFLHDSTDREA
+722 LVFLHDSTDSEA
-734 VTDGVKSIDNSLFF
+734 VTDGEKSIDNSLFF

-784 VSSVNAFAQYQAE
+784 VSSVTAFAQYQAE
-797 HAWVWEVQAMCRAR
+797 NAWVWEVQAMCRAR
-811 FVAGTQRVGEAFDAI
+811 FVAGTARVGKVFETIRHDA
-826 RLETLTQGRDADELH
+826 LTQPRETDALRES
-841 EAVVGMRRKMRDNQT
+841 VVNMRRRMRENQS
-856 PTPAGFFHLKRDIG
+856 PTPAGLFHLKKDIG

-881 LLLRHAHEHPA
+881 LLLRHAHGHPP
-892 ILAFTDNIRQLDSL
+892 ILAFTDNIRQLESL
-906 KTAELIDAEASEA
+906 KETGLI
-919 LTQAYRSLRD
+919 
-929 AGHHQALMGCRSV
+929 
-942 VDAQSFETEC
+942 
-952 SVVIQQWQAL
+952 
-962 VGCLPPGA
+962 
-970 EGTDSADG
+970 

>member
-1 MTPRRIIGRM
+1 M
-11 STLPTEQPVSD
+11 SD

-27 PDAELIE
+27 PEQTLLDQLNQASSLEPSQ
-34 RLAARLTGDAVDQEQ
+34 LAQ
-49 LRHVLRC
+49 LEHVLRC
-56 SPFIQQSLAAEPAI
+56 SPFIQQSLAAESGI
-70 LDYVLAGCTDGFLG
+70 LDYVLEGCDDDFLG
-84 DGIDGRFADLSGPHE
+84 DGLESRFARLSGSLD
-99 ERLALDATD
+99 ERRALETAA

-125 CRDLLG
+125 WRDLNG

-139 RSLSRLADFCVAEAL
+139 RSLSKLADFCVAEAL
-154 TYHEHHLQ
+154 AYHQHHLQ
-162 QRFGQPR
+162 SRFGQPR
-169 DADGNTVG
+169 GPEGEPIG

-186 GGDEL
+186 GGYEL
-191 NYSSDIDLIFAYAS
+191 NYSSDIDLIFAYAD
-205 EGETDGR
+205 EGETDGN
-212 KTLSNAEYF
+212 KTISNAEYF

-233 EVTGHGF
+233 EKTGHGL

-269 TQGREWERY
+269 TRGREWERY

-284 VIAGDFAAGD
+284 VIAGDQEAGR
-294 ELMDMLRPFV
+294 ELMEMLRPFV

-319 MKRLIEREMTD
+319 MKRMIEREMTD

-360 REPALQG
+360 REPALQA
-367 RRLIPVLGILED
+367 RRLMPVLAILED
-379 MGELETATVAELSE
+379 MGELEAHIVADLTV
-393 GYDFLRRAENRLQML
+393 GYDFLRRSENRLQML

-423 LRLAL
+423 LRLAIA
-428 SMGFD
+428 MGFQ
-433 DWGAFLWALDQH
+433 DWGSFLYALDQH
-445 RERIHSHFS
+445 RDRIHGHFS
-454 QVLRLPDEG
+454 EVLRLPSDG
-463 DEDEDPLERVWNGL
+463 DENEEPLEQVWNGL
-477 GETTDRVAI
+477 GDVADRVAI
-486 LERAGFEEPARLERD
+486 LERLGFEQAAVLERH
-501 LSAWR
+501 LSSWR

-520 LDQLMPDLLRD
+520 LDELMPDLLRD
-531 INEYRDQVNVLSR
+531 VSAYQGQVAILDR
-544 MLDLLAAILR
+544 MLDLLTAILG

-578 SPWIAQLLTQHPI
+578 SPWIASLLTQHPI

-604 PPDKAELSRELGE
+604 PPNKDELAKELGE
-617 LLAKCP
+617 LLGKCP
-623 DDEERS
+623 HDEERS

-661 LTWIAEVILE
+661 LTWIAEVILDAVHQRAREQIE
-671 AVYERTR
+671 A
-678 AQVERR
+678 R
-684 HGRPRALDASGEPF
+684 HGKPRAVNDAGEAF

-722 LVFLHDSTDREA
+722 VVFLHDSTDHEA
-734 VTDGVKSIDNSLFF
+734 MTDGKKSIDNSLFF

-811 FVAGTQRVGEAFDAI
+811 FVAGTTSVGDSFAEI
-826 RLETLTQGRDADELH
+826 RDQTLTQNRDAIELRD
-841 EAVVGMRRKMRDNQT
+841 AVVGMRRKMRANQT
-856 PTPAGFFHLKRDIG
+856 ETPTGLFHLKRDVG

-881 LLLRHAHEHPA
+881 LLLCHAADHPD
-892 ILAFTDNIRQLDSL
+892 ILEFTDNIRQLDSL
-906 KTAELIDAEASEA
+906 RNAGLIDAEGSDA
-919 LTQAYRSLRD
+919 LIQAYRTLRD
-929 AGHHQALMGCRSV
+929 AGHHQALMGSRSV
-942 VDAQSFETEC
+942 VDAQTYEDERQI
-952 SVVIQQWQAL
+952 VIDQWKAL
-962 VGCLPPGA
+962 IGCLPPGA
-970 EGTDSADG
+970 DDNRPE